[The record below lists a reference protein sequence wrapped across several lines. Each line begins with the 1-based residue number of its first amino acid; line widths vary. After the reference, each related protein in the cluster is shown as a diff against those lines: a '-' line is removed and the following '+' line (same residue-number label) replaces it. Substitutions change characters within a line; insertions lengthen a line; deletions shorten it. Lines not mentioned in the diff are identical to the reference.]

1 MALFNHEEFE
11 SGFGEIKRGP
21 GSCETPLKLNV
32 CVICGSFGSLI
43 NIKKLV
49 DDLTSTSDEGDTRRE
64 ASLLCTDETTVVIDI
79 NMTSGKKDIMIME
92 PTEKNSVTKIIKKE
106 YPLQSKTIRIRYKPN
121 CKKSKLKKKK
131 GEDAFYNCVNIEFIV
146 DSSNISAKLFPNG
159 KLQVAGCKNVSVCN
173 RVPQI
178 IFNFVNKYGNGAIIN
193 PELFSIKE
201 FRIVMLKTSFK
212 FNCGSLNL
220 EVLKDK
226 INQHNVRTEK
236 GEWRNAVYEPGTFP
250 GLNAKHWQTETK
262 EKHIDKIKS
271 GKNIGKKIEGQS
283 TVIVFR
289 QGNASITGAKTVN
302 ELSAAYHSIID
313 IVHKYHDE
321 IVDEDGED
329 DDEDNSRLRST
340 GVDSSELRAFF
351 SR

>member
-43 NIKKLV
+43 DIKKLV

-321 IVDEDGED
+321 IVEE
-329 DDEDNSRLRST
+329 DDEDDEDDSRLRST

>member
-43 NIKKLV
+43 DIKKLV

-250 GLNAKHWQTETK
+250 GLNAKHWQSETK

-321 IVDEDGED
+321 IVEED
-329 DDEDNSRLRST
+329 DDEDDSRLRST

>member
-178 IFNFVNKYGNGAIIN
+178 IFNFVNKYGNDAIIN

-289 QGNASITGAKTVN
+289 QGNAPSPAQKQSTNSAPLTIPSSISYTNTMTK
-302 ELSAAYHSIID
+302 
-313 IVHKYHDE
+313 
-321 IVDEDGED
+321 
-329 DDEDNSRLRST
+329 
-340 GVDSSELRAFF
+340 
-351 SR
+351 

>member
-43 NIKKLV
+43 DIKKFV
-49 DDLTSTSDEGDTRRE
+49 DDLASTSL
-64 ASLLCTDETTVVIDI
+64 LLCTDETTVVIDI

-178 IFNFVNKYGNGAIIN
+178 IFNFVNKYGNDAIIN

-321 IVDEDGED
+321 IVEDAE
-329 DDEDNSRLRST
+329 DDEDVE